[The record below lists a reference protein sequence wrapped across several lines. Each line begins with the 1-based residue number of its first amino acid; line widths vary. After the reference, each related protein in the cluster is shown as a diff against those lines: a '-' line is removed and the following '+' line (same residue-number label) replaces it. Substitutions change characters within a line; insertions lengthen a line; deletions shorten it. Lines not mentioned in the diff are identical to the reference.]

1 MPEAGGRDV
10 TSGGA
15 PPLRRRLARSLAL
28 PCACARPPCHLPD
41 LGDSACSLTAF
52 RRSLSLATPQLP
64 AESNKAAVAVATAAA
79 ADVTLGGRPEAWT
92 RTPSAAR
99 QRGRDGKNK
108 CNEEQ
113 RKVVFASPVAEPC
126 CLNGPPLRRPSGAPE
141 EGAAGEPSSGQQQPP
156 SSPWSGAGASP
167 WCRPIGGRHS
177 RSLALDDAQ
186 QQQPPPEGAG
196 PPPAPLPPPPPPPAS
211 PSADPSADEESD
223 PVWRAARFLRT
234 YYRELA
240 AQEPSR
246 APPPPWA
253 PQLPAGALHAAAFEP
268 ALQLAPLRPGEPE
281 PRDRIRAD
289 QLLAPLRTSDGSL
302 LEAPRRVLVEG
313 APGSGK
319 TALALRL
326 LHGWA
331 AGGVGG
337 GGGDAWPGA
346 AGVRLALLV
355 PLHALRRAAPAG
367 SAAPAGP
374 GCSLAHYL
382 TRELLPKAVAA
393 PSLWKSLPQLEERL
407 LVVVDGGEGDGEGEG
422 DGDAAALLSGRLL
435 PDCRLLVTA
444 RPGRAGPHLLQRLQR
459 RVALRGLDW
468 QHVERLVVAYF
479 GASKKPECAS
489 RFLEVVGGS
498 HQVLRPLASWP
509 LGWLLL
515 CVLFEEEGGRLPADS
530 LEVHHALFKC
540 IVRRSLHSRGVELP
554 PGSEL
559 PGHCK
564 KLLAEFG
571 KLALSC
577 IKEDRYTYTDAEI
590 RTHCHGLE
598 VLEMGFLRRGLAPG
612 QRPGS
617 YSPLA
622 RSLADFLAA
631 YYLSSVVH
639 YANILRRELDELPG
653 LAAAAAPAAPA
664 AAADSPTVVVVLF
677 LVGLLG
683 RKAHLV
689 FNQLCPLD
697 FPTRTLFSLL
707 QAAGPSEA
715 NVAAVCRLV
724 GAGPGPPPP
733 PPLVRTAAL
742 ELQGWA
748 HVLRSDA
755 CALPALELSLQLQLD
770 AGADAGAGADADE
783 AAAAVGW
790 APRDQLD
797 AFFAALAANESVR
810 AVRVSSLLGQEPGAA
825 GGGAAAAAELAR
837 LAGHVRATLAKPRL
851 AAFELAITCLE
862 DSTHDRFQPLVD
874 ALCASLEVDA
884 SPSLSKLVLDLNM
897 GTRQVAQLCAALRR
911 APQVSVLQLPHLVC
925 GREGL
930 RAVAAL
936 LRARPLLALSL
947 AGSWGAAQRRCDDPP
962 SSSGV
967 SLGECG
973 GGGGGGGTAPPVTAP
988 VKTSGSPTSKVHSI
1002 GGCYYFSSLPRGAMA
1017 AYSSSLGRHAAT
1029 LPRQPLAL
1037 SLSGSAAGWPDEC
1050 KRNSD
1055 SVLCGRLVQPAP
1067 ACDAAQ
1073 HAAAS
1078 GFHHVFEAARDPGC
1092 QLRSLNVSKCL
1103 LGTEDALCLGETV
1116 RRSRSLAALRL
1127 EGAARLGEVLPALL
1141 GLADSASLQL
1151 LDLGS
1156 QRLCLDDGA
1165 AQLVCQALARN
1176 STLRLLSL
1184 DGWTFRIEEEG
1195 SLAALVSLLR
1205 ATGVRDLALRG
1216 CRLQLAVHEGPLAA
1230 GAGPGGRGRRAGAA
1244 AAAHLL
1250 AALPPFTCAA
1260 VLFLRLAAFQVT
1272 VNDRPALRGPLLLP
1286 FLRGFTHLSDLDL
1299 SLEKSSVSGTGVPLT
1314 VDDRALVTFFETLS
1328 ASFRT
1333 LQSLRMSHWR
1343 LGLEDA
1349 ERTLRR
1355 VGRALKAC
1363 SLSHLQVDGLRAADV
1378 ACRAPAEHLFL
1389 QAVVANLSYLT
1400 WLGAAGVPLSR
1411 AQAAALGRCVRDR
1424 FPGTALQLSARDME
1438 AAAAKALVAAL
1449 RDGGRLEVSFLAGG
1463 ELRVQRVAKNPGLRV
1478 KLRRFTS
1485 LKE

>member
-1 MPEAGGRDV
+1 MSGLQLVRDKQLGR
-10 TSGGA
+10 
-15 PPLRRRLARSLAL
+15 
-28 PCACARPPCHLPD
+28 
-41 LGDSACSLTAF
+41 
-52 RRSLSLATPQLP
+52 
-64 AESNKAAVAVATAAA
+64 E
-79 ADVTLGGRPEAWT
+79 
-92 RTPSAAR
+92 
-99 QRGRDGKNK
+99 
-108 CNEEQ
+108 
-113 RKVVFASPVAEPC
+113 
-126 CLNGPPLRRPSGAPE
+126 
-141 EGAAGEPSSGQQQPP
+141 
-156 SSPWSGAGASP
+156 
-167 WCRPIGGRHS
+167 
-177 RSLALDDAQ
+177 DAQ
-186 QQQPPPEGAG
+186 QQQQQGAQAAPPPEGAG
-196 PPPAPLPPPPPPPAS
+196 PPPPPLPPPPPPPPAS
-211 PSADPSADEESD
+211 PGAGADPGADEERD
-223 PVWRAARFLRT
+223 PVWRAARFLRA

-240 AQEPSR
+240 AREPSR

-289 QLLAPLRTSDGSL
+289 QLLAPLRTSDGSV

-331 AGGVGG
+331 AGGGG
-337 GGGDAWPGA
+337 EAWPWA

-355 PLHALRRAAPAG
+355 PLRALRGAAPAG
-367 SAAPAGP
+367 AGGPAGGGP
-374 GCSLAHYL
+374 GCSLAHFL

-407 LVVVDGGEGDGEGEG
+407 LVVVDGGEGDGEG
-422 DGDAAALLSGRLL
+422 DGDAADLLSGRLL

-459 RVALRGLDW
+459 RVALRGLHW
-468 QHVERLVVAYF
+468 PHVERLVAAYF

-554 PGSEL
+554 PGSDL

-590 RTHCHGLE
+590 RAHCHGLE
-598 VLEMGFLRRGLAPG
+598 VLEMGFLRRGMTLG
-612 QRPGS
+612 QRPDH
-617 YSPLA
+617 YTPLA

-653 LAAAAAPAAPA
+653 LAASAPAAPA
-664 AAADSPTVVVVLF
+664 TPAAASDSPTVVVVRF

-724 GAGPGPPPP
+724 GAAGARACPPGPGPGPPPP
-733 PPLVRTAAL
+733 PPLVRTASL

-770 AGADAGAGADADE
+770 AGADADAD
-783 AAAAVGW
+783 
-790 APRDQLD
+790 LD

-810 AVRVSSLLGQEPGAA
+810 AVRVSSLLGHEPGAA
-825 GGGAAAAAELAR
+825 AAAAAAAELAR
-837 LAGHVRATLAKPRL
+837 LAAHVRATLAKPRL

-862 DSTHDRFQPLVD
+862 DSAHDRFQPLVD
-874 ALCASLEVDA
+874 ALCTGLEVDA

-936 LRARPLLALSL
+936 VRARPLLALSL

-973 GGGGGGGTAPPVTAP
+973 GGGTSANCSGRRFPLLQSSLQPKYTA
-988 VKTSGSPTSKVHSI
+988 

-1055 SVLCGRLVQPAP
+1055 SVLCGRLLQPAP

-1116 RRSRSLAALRL
+1116 RRSRNLAALRL

-1184 DGWTFRIEEEG
+1184 DGWTFRTEEEG
-1195 SLAALVSLLR
+1195 SLAALVSLLC

-1244 AAAHLL
+1244 TAAHLL

-1314 VDDRALVTFFETLS
+1314 VDDKALVTFFQTLS

-1333 LQSLRMSHWR
+1333 LQSLRISHWR
-1343 LGLEDA
+1343 LSLEDA
-1349 ERTLRR
+1349 ERTLRC

-1389 QAVVANLSYLT
+1389 QAVVANLSYLS
-1400 WLGAAGVPLSR
+1400 WLSAAGVPLSQ

-1424 FPGTALQLSARDME
+1424 FPGTALQLSVRDME

-1449 RDGGRLEVSFLAGG
+1449 RDGGRLEVSFLAGAG
-1463 ELRVQRVAKNPGLRV
+1463 PGCELRVQRVAKNPRLRV

>member
-1 MPEAGGRDV
+1 MSGLQLVRDKQLGREVNFGLRTAGQLLVVMTGRTIHQQRLSPPTV
-10 TSGGA
+10 PLVQWRA
-15 PPLRRRLARSLAL
+15 PL
-28 PCACARPPCHLPD
+28 C
-41 LGDSACSLTAF
+41 
-52 RRSLSLATPQLP
+52 PQ
-64 AESNKAAVAVATAAA
+64 
-79 ADVTLGGRPEAWT
+79 
-92 RTPSAAR
+92 
-99 QRGRDGKNK
+99 
-108 CNEEQ
+108 
-113 RKVVFASPVAEPC
+113 
-126 CLNGPPLRRPSGAPE
+126 
-141 EGAAGEPSSGQQQPP
+141 
-156 SSPWSGAGASP
+156 
-167 WCRPIGGRHS
+167 
-177 RSLALDDAQ
+177 DAQ
-186 QQQPPPEGAG
+186 QQQQQGAQAAPPPEGAG
-196 PPPAPLPPPPPPPAS
+196 PPPPPLPPPPPPPPAS
-211 PSADPSADEESD
+211 PGADPGADEERD
-223 PVWRAARFLRT
+223 PVWRAARFLRA

-240 AQEPSR
+240 AREPSR

-289 QLLAPLRTSDGSL
+289 QLLAPLRTSDGSV

-331 AGGVGG
+331 AGGGEGG
-337 GGGDAWPGA
+337 EAWPWA

-355 PLHALRRAAPAG
+355 PLRALRGAAPAG
-367 SAAPAGP
+367 AGGPAGGGP
-374 GCSLAHYL
+374 GCSLAHFL

-422 DGDAAALLSGRLL
+422 GGGGGAADLLSGRLL

-459 RVALRGLDW
+459 RVALRGLHW
-468 QHVERLVVAYF
+468 PHVERLVVAYF
-479 GASKKPECAS
+479 GATKKPECAS

-554 PGSEL
+554 PGSDL

-590 RTHCHGLE
+590 RAHCHGLE
-598 VLEMGFLRRGLAPG
+598 VLEMGFLRRGMTLG
-612 QRPGS
+612 QRPDH
-617 YSPLA
+617 YTPLA

-653 LAAAAAPAAPA
+653 LAASAPAAPATPA
-664 AAADSPTVVVVLF
+664 AAADSPTVVVVRF

-724 GAGPGPPPP
+724 GAAGARACPPGPGPGPPPP

-755 CALPALELSLQLQLD
+755 CALPALELSLQLD
-770 AGADAGAGADADE
+770 AGADADADTDADK
-783 AAAAVGW
+783 AAAAAGC

-810 AVRVSSLLGQEPGAA
+810 AVRVSSLLGHEP
-825 GGGAAAAAELAR
+825 GAAAAAELAR

-862 DSTHDRFQPLVD
+862 DSAHDRFQPLVD
-874 ALCASLEVDA
+874 ALCTGLEVDA

-936 LRARPLLALSL
+936 VRARPLLALSL

-967 SLGECG
+967 SLGSGSSSG
-973 GGGGGGGTAPPVTAP
+973 GGGGGALPGGGGRPGAAPSTP
-988 VKTSGSPTSKVHSI
+988 SS

-1055 SVLCGRLVQPAP
+1055 SVLCGRLLQPAP

-1127 EGAARLGEVLPALL
+1127 EGAARLGEVVPALL

-1156 QRLCLDDGA
+1156 QRLCLGDGG

-1184 DGWTFRIEEEG
+1184 DGWTFRTEEEG

-1205 ATGVRDLALRG
+1205 VTGVRDLALRG

-1272 VNDRPALRGPLLLP
+1272 VNDRPALHGPLLLP

-1314 VDDRALVTFFETLS
+1314 VDDKALVTFFQTLS

-1343 LGLEDA
+1343 LSLEDA
-1349 ERTLRR
+1349 ERTLRC

-1389 QAVVANLSYLT
+1389 QAVVANLSYLS
-1400 WLGAAGVPLSR
+1400 WLSAAGVPLSQ

-1449 RDGGRLEVSFLAGG
+1449 RDGGRLEVSFLAGAG
-1463 ELRVQRVAKNPGLRV
+1463 PGCELRVQRVAKNPRLRV

>member
-1 MPEAGGRDV
+1 MSGLQLVRDKQLGR
-10 TSGGA
+10 
-15 PPLRRRLARSLAL
+15 
-28 PCACARPPCHLPD
+28 
-41 LGDSACSLTAF
+41 
-52 RRSLSLATPQLP
+52 
-64 AESNKAAVAVATAAA
+64 E
-79 ADVTLGGRPEAWT
+79 
-92 RTPSAAR
+92 
-99 QRGRDGKNK
+99 
-108 CNEEQ
+108 
-113 RKVVFASPVAEPC
+113 
-126 CLNGPPLRRPSGAPE
+126 
-141 EGAAGEPSSGQQQPP
+141 
-156 SSPWSGAGASP
+156 
-167 WCRPIGGRHS
+167 
-177 RSLALDDAQ
+177 DAQ
-186 QQQPPPEGAG
+186 QQQQGAQAVPPPEGAG
-196 PPPAPLPPPPPPPAS
+196 PPPPPLPPPPPPPPAS
-211 PSADPSADEESD
+211 PGAGADPGADEERD
-223 PVWRAARFLRT
+223 PVWRAARFLRA

-240 AQEPSR
+240 AREPSR

-289 QLLAPLRTSDGSL
+289 QLLAPLRTSDGSV

-331 AGGVGG
+331 AGGGG
-337 GGGDAWPGA
+337 GGEAWPWA

-355 PLHALRRAAPAG
+355 PLRALRGAAPAG
-367 SAAPAGP
+367 AGGPAGGGP
-374 GCSLAHYL
+374 GCSLAHFL

-407 LVVVDGGEGDGEGEG
+407 LVVVDGGEGDGEG
-422 DGDAAALLSGRLL
+422 DGGAADLLSGRLL

-459 RVALRGLDW
+459 RVALRGLHW
-468 QHVERLVVAYF
+468 PHVERLVVAYF

-554 PGSEL
+554 PGSDL

-590 RTHCHGLE
+590 RAHCHGLE
-598 VLEMGFLRRGLAPG
+598 VLEMGFLRRGMTLG
-612 QRPGS
+612 QRPDH
-617 YSPLA
+617 YTPLA

-653 LAAAAAPAAPA
+653 LAASAPAAPA
-664 AAADSPTVVVVLF
+664 TPAAATDSPTVVVVRF

-724 GAGPGPPPP
+724 GAAGARACPPGPGPGPPPP
-733 PPLVRTAAL
+733 PPLVRTASL

-770 AGADAGAGADADE
+770 AGAGADAD
-783 AAAAVGW
+783 
-790 APRDQLD
+790 LD

-810 AVRVSSLLGQEPGAA
+810 AVRVSSLLGHEPGAA
-825 GGGAAAAAELAR
+825 GGGAAAAAAAAAELAR

-862 DSTHDRFQPLVD
+862 DSAHDRFQPLVD
-874 ALCASLEVDA
+874 ALCTGLEVDA

-936 LRARPLLALSL
+936 VRARPLLALSL

-973 GGGGGGGTAPPVTAP
+973 GGGGGGGTSANCSGRRFPLLQSFLQPKYTA
-988 VKTSGSPTSKVHSI
+988 

-1055 SVLCGRLVQPAP
+1055 SVLCGRLLQPAP
-1067 ACDAAQ
+1067 ACDAAH

-1184 DGWTFRIEEEG
+1184 DGWTFRTEEEG
-1195 SLAALVSLLR
+1195 SLAALVSLLC

-1244 AAAHLL
+1244 TAAHLL

-1314 VDDRALVTFFETLS
+1314 VDDKALVAFFQTLS

-1343 LGLEDA
+1343 LSLEDA
-1349 ERTLRR
+1349 ERTLRC

-1389 QAVVANLSYLT
+1389 QAVVANLSYLS
-1400 WLGAAGVPLSR
+1400 WLSAAGVPLSQ

-1424 FPGTALQLSARDME
+1424 FPGTALQLSVRDME

-1449 RDGGRLEVSFLAGG
+1449 RDGGRLEVSFLAGAG
-1463 ELRVQRVAKNPGLRV
+1463 PGCELRVQRVAKNPRLRV

>member
-1 MPEAGGRDV
+1 MSGLQLVRDKQLGR
-10 TSGGA
+10 
-15 PPLRRRLARSLAL
+15 
-28 PCACARPPCHLPD
+28 
-41 LGDSACSLTAF
+41 
-52 RRSLSLATPQLP
+52 
-64 AESNKAAVAVATAAA
+64 E
-79 ADVTLGGRPEAWT
+79 
-92 RTPSAAR
+92 
-99 QRGRDGKNK
+99 
-108 CNEEQ
+108 
-113 RKVVFASPVAEPC
+113 
-126 CLNGPPLRRPSGAPE
+126 
-141 EGAAGEPSSGQQQPP
+141 
-156 SSPWSGAGASP
+156 
-167 WCRPIGGRHS
+167 
-177 RSLALDDAQ
+177 DAQ
-186 QQQPPPEGAG
+186 QQQQQGAQAAPPPEGAG
-196 PPPAPLPPPPPPPAS
+196 PPPPPLPPPPPPPPAS
-211 PSADPSADEESD
+211 PGAGADPGADEERD
-223 PVWRAARFLRT
+223 PVWRAARFLRA

-240 AQEPSR
+240 AREPSR

-289 QLLAPLRTSDGSL
+289 QLLAPLRTSDGSV

-331 AGGVGG
+331 AGGGG
-337 GGGDAWPGA
+337 GGGGEAWPWA

-355 PLHALRRAAPAG
+355 PLRALRGAAPAG
-367 SAAPAGP
+367 AGGPAGGGP
-374 GCSLAHYL
+374 GCSLAHFL

-407 LVVVDGGEGDGEGEG
+407 LVVVDGGEGDAEG
-422 DGDAAALLSGRLL
+422 DGDAADLLSGRLL

-468 QHVERLVVAYF
+468 PQVERLVVAYF

-554 PGSEL
+554 PGSDL

-590 RTHCHGLE
+590 RAHCHGLE
-598 VLEMGFLRRGLAPG
+598 VLEMGFLRRGMTLG
-612 QRPGS
+612 QRPDH
-617 YSPLA
+617 YTPLA

-653 LAAAAAPAAPA
+653 LAASAPAAPA
-664 AAADSPTVVVVLF
+664 TPAAATDSPTVVVVRF

-724 GAGPGPPPP
+724 GAAGARACPPGPGPGPPPP
-733 PPLVRTAAL
+733 PPLVRTASL

-770 AGADAGAGADADE
+770 AGAGADAD
-783 AAAAVGW
+783 
-790 APRDQLD
+790 LD

-810 AVRVSSLLGQEPGAA
+810 AVRVSSLLGHEPGAA

-862 DSTHDRFQPLVD
+862 DSAHDRFQPLVD
-874 ALCASLEVDA
+874 ALCTGLEVDA

-936 LRARPLLALSL
+936 VRARPLLALSL

-973 GGGGGGGTAPPVTAP
+973 GGGGGTSANCSGRRFPLLQSFLQPKYTA
-988 VKTSGSPTSKVHSI
+988 

-1055 SVLCGRLVQPAP
+1055 SVLCGRLLQPAP
-1067 ACDAAQ
+1067 ACDAAH

-1184 DGWTFRIEEEG
+1184 DGWTFRTEEEG
-1195 SLAALVSLLR
+1195 SLAALVSLLC

-1244 AAAHLL
+1244 TAAHLL

-1314 VDDRALVTFFETLS
+1314 VDDKALVAFFQTLS

-1343 LGLEDA
+1343 LSLEDA
-1349 ERTLRR
+1349 ERTLRC

-1389 QAVVANLSYLT
+1389 QAVVANLSYLS
-1400 WLGAAGVPLSR
+1400 WLSAAGVPLSQ

-1424 FPGTALQLSARDME
+1424 FPGTALQLSVRDME

-1449 RDGGRLEVSFLAGG
+1449 RDGGRLEVSFLAGAG
-1463 ELRVQRVAKNPGLRV
+1463 PGCELRVQRVAKNPRLRV